1 MDVCT
6 KKLDQAQKLIGGLG
20 GEDRCEGRVF
30 VRECVK
36 SRSVGV
42 RSDGVRSVGVRSDG
56 CM

>member
-1 MDVCT
+1 MDVWT

-20 GEDRCEGRVF
+20 GEKDRCEGRVF
-30 VRECVK
+30 ECVK